1 MYSPTCQYA
10 IRALV
15 HLARREGEGP
25 ALARDIAAR
34 EEIPKSFLSKIL
46 HQLVQKG
53 LVRSQKGPGGG
64 FALARAATAITIA
77 DITEAVD
84 GGPVATHRCLL
95 GLPECSDA
103 TGCALHES
111 WKKLRQDYDR
121 NIGPLTLADLAR
133 TATDSRLPGA
143 DPTPPV
149 G

>member
-25 ALARDIAAR
+25 ALGRDIAAR

-46 HQLVQKG
+46 HQLVVKG

-64 FALARAATAITIA
+64 FSLARPAAAITIA

-95 GLPECSDA
+95 GLAECSDA
-103 TGCALHES
+103 TACALHES
-111 WKKLRQDYDR
+111 WKKLKQDYDR

-133 TATDSRLPGA
+133 SATDSAPSGT
-143 DPTPPV
+143 DQTPSV